1 MTRKQK
7 IVQKGGMHGTPLPS
21 EVFGKHS
28 GRYYPVGSAELNI
41 SNSAYGANIPTS
53 RGAVIG
59 NNLSGPEL
67 GPTNH
72 SGTQTGGRRLSKNNA
87 RRRSKTQSGGRRR
100 SKTQSGGRRRS
111 NNRRSNN
118 RMNNQQGGNPFRMIT
133 NPETGRNVSIH
144 GSIGKKVLMNYLNH

>member
-100 SKTQSGGRRRS
+100 S